1 MRTLGL
7 VVLCVCVLAPVAA
20 LAQQVVAPGAAAQ
33 GPQVVLQVEEKDPG
47 HARALALWPIFG
59 PIAGANYAGSSPDSG
74 EIPASLRSTGAKYAL
89 ANTAEIFGSA
99 LVGYF
104 VGQGSESEDEKIVTE
119 SDGSKKRVTERNE
132 SGRWIGLGAGAG
144 LGLIVATITNTG
156 AGAKYADYCVRYNRK
171 LYEKFQWAP
180 PQVSVGP
187 NGETSVA
194 LAVKFR

>member
-1 MRTLGL
+1 MKSMVLL
-7 VVLCVCVLAPVAA
+7 VMCVFLLAPVAA

-33 GPQVVLQVEEKDPG
+33 GPQVILQVEEKDSG

-74 EIPASLRSTGAKYAL
+74 DIPASLKRTATTYAL
-89 ANTAEIFGSA
+89 ANTAEIFGGA

-156 AGAKYADYCVRYNRK
+156 AGAKYADTCVRYNRK
-171 LYEKFQWAP
+171 LYEKFQWTP

-187 NGETSVA
+187 NGETGVA
-194 LAVKFR
+194 LAVRFR